1 MCGRFWAEPLPAPSR
16 EFCERIRTCSKGEW
30 RQLPTSLPCIP
41 GAGPNRGARP
51 RRHQRPPDAGARLPF
66 VAANRKL
73 SPPVV

>member
-1 MCGRFWAEPLPAPSR
+1 MLGTRGGRAQRVDTPAVPQLR
-16 EFCERIRTCSKGEW
+16 GAD
-30 RQLPTSLPCIP
+30 LPTSLPCIP

-73 SPPVV
+73 SPVV